1 MFRECIEID
10 KGVADRMISKIH
22 EDNLS
27 IEIELGIVKRGM
39 VKISAKFNDP
49 EEFNK
54 TMSDSIKEEFDFN
67 LLSTNMTQRKD
78 KRVAFYKAKGFLSH
92 EDEFDL
98 RQESVEKLE
107 HIKETCSNKKIVK
120 INPYT
125 WLEVDKDIPDEK
137 VRKRFFKR

>member
-22 EDNLS
+22 DDNLS

-39 VKISAKFNDP
+39 VKISARFNDP

-67 LLSTNMTQRKD
+67 
-78 KRVAFYKAKGFLSH
+78 Y
-92 EDEFDL
+92 EDL
-98 RQESVEKLE
+98 
-107 HIKETCSNKKIVK
+107 
-120 INPYT
+120 
-125 WLEVDKDIPDEK
+125 
-137 VRKRFFKR
+137 